1 LFKSND
7 KKPGGHFSGLLD
19 KYPTGQEGALFQYDQ
34 SMIDMMAENLIELLV
49 IRKEDI
55 SEKAAIEQI
64 VIYKEAEEYIRSNY

>member
-1 LFKSND
+1 M
-7 KKPGGHFSGLLD
+7 
-19 KYPTGQEGALFQYDQ
+19 FQYDQ